1 MAGALRSDNYINIQG
16 WMVSELGLK
25 GNNLLIYAII
35 YGMSQDGKGRYT
47 GGLNYLAS
55 WTNSSKRGV
64 MKNLTYLCENGYIAK
79 EEKSI
84 NNIKFCEYYVPF
96 DEENQGENQNIG
108 CVTEFHSVEQS
119 SPGYGTKFTG
129 VWNKVRQGGEQSSPN
144 NKYNNKIYNKNNN
157 TSSSSDEAV
166 DISDAGVDDVEKDAN
181 TDVRNTRKNDVKKV
195 IECWNALSQY
205 GIKSVSKIDSG
216 SKRYQMLCAR
226 IQQYGLDD
234 VLKAVDNIK
243 KSDFLQGKG
252 SKGWMITFDWF
263 VRPNCFPK
271 VLEGNYEDKPAT
283 NGGGTYAGYSGR
295 NDSNYRQAAQG
306 AYDPADCYGEG
317 WDKLGEFQGWDD

>member
-79 EEKSI
+79 EEKTI

-108 CVTEFHSVEQS
+108 CGTEFHSVEQS
-119 SPGYGTKFTG
+119 SPGYGTKFTR
-129 VWNKVRQGGEQSSPN
+129 VVNKVHPIINIIIKYIIKIIILLLRQTKRWIFQMPVGMMWRRMQ
-144 NKYNNKIYNKNNN
+144 I
-157 TSSSSDEAV
+157 
-166 DISDAGVDDVEKDAN
+166 
-181 TDVRNTRKNDVKKV
+181 
-195 IECWNALSQY
+195 QMY
-205 GIKSVSKIDSG
+205 GIPGKM
-216 SKRYQMLCAR
+216 MLR
-226 IQQYGLDD
+226 
-234 VLKAVDNIK
+234 K
-243 KSDFLQGKG
+243 
-252 SKGWMITFDWF
+252 
-263 VRPNCFPK
+263 
-271 VLEGNYEDKPAT
+271 
-283 NGGGTYAGYSGR
+283 
-295 NDSNYRQAAQG
+295 
-306 AYDPADCYGEG
+306 
-317 WDKLGEFQGWDD
+317 